1 MAHAV
6 DVRSRLPGA
15 RDQGPRPTCLAF
27 AMSDAHTLAAGHSD
41 LLSADYLHFHAAK
54 RAGVTPNKGVG
65 FTTMRDALRLDGQ
78 PLESACPYSASRNEK
93 WAPPADIS
101 PVWTR
106 DSSAS
111 LGKPSELLVS
121 SLAAAR
127 APVLVFR
134 VSRSFFLPDPSSH
147 VVADDHGAD
156 RRFHAV
162 VIVGMRRTDADAAF
176 LARNSWGTG
185 WGLEGHA
192 WLPAAYVDARATKV
206 ITLEVRGGVR

>member
-1 MAHAV
+1 
-6 DVRSRLPGA
+6 
-15 RDQGPRPTCLAF
+15 
-27 AMSDAHTLAAGHSD
+27 MSDAHTLAAGNSD

-65 FTTMRDALRLDGQ
+65 YSTMREALRLDGQ
-78 PLESACPYSASRNEK
+78 PRESDCPYSASRSDN
-93 WAPPADIS
+93 WIPPPEIS

-106 DSSAS
+106 DSSAM
-111 LGKPSELLVS
+111 LGKPSELLES

-134 VSRSFFLPDPSSH
+134 VSRSFFAPDPNSH
-147 VVADDHGAD
+147 VVADDHGTD
-156 RRFHAV
+156 RRLHAV
-162 VIVGMRRTDADAAF
+162 VIVGMRRADAGAAF

-192 WLPAAYVDARATKV
+192 WLSAAYVDGRATKV
-206 ITLEVRGGVR
+206 ITLEVGGGVR